1 MAYND
6 DAVLAR
12 LSALNESHDSIATA
26 AQWIMFHRRH
36 ADRTVHIW
44 LQKLKESPSTR
55 RLNLVYLA
63 NEVTQQSKAR
73 HKEDFPLAFA
83 PVMAEAIAT
92 AYKGATPDVQNKLR
106 RVVEVWRDRGVFE
119 VSVQSSIE
127 ARIDDLDKARGSGK
141 SGLGNSTIGGPS
153 VPSELVPLVTP
164 AQNVSKLAL
173 SAKAKTTTVEQEYIK
188 NTDPNQPTPSAP
200 VYAARLN
207 GLLKTLATAEGAVA
221 ECVKARKELIGALE
235 KLLDTNKASLEVE
248 EKQLADIEGKKTTID
263 QKKQDV
269 EMAIMRG
276 LADQDP
282 TKRDGQSASPVP
294 EPDRPEVEALTPP
307 PVDDSDKYE
316 PEPAASFEDDE
327 AQQPPFGEAQQPVSG
342 LDALS
347 SLASQYSAVPLATNG
362 ANGANGANKK
372 RKISATDEIPDL
384 GNDGIDP
391 DIDEMIRQ

>member
-1 MAYND
+1 MKYA
-6 DAVLAR
+6 
-12 LSALNESHDSIATA
+12 
-26 AQWIMFHRRH
+26 
-36 ADRTVHIW
+36 
-44 LQKLKESPSTR
+44 
-55 RLNLVYLA
+55 
-63 NEVTQQSKAR
+63 
-73 HKEDFPLAFA
+73 
-83 PVMAEAIAT
+83 
-92 AYKGATPDVQNKLR
+92 
-106 RVVEVWRDRGVFE
+106 
-119 VSVQSSIE
+119 
-127 ARIDDLDKARGSGK
+127 DLDKARGSGK
-141 SGLGNSTIGGPS
+141 SGLGSSTIGGPS
-153 VPSELVPLVTP
+153 VPSELVPLVNP

-173 SAKAKTTTVEQEYIK
+173 SAKAKTTTIEQEYIK

-327 AQQPPFGEAQQPVSG
+327 AQQPTFGEAEQPVSG

-347 SLASQYSAVPLATNG
+347 SLASQYSAVPLAT
-362 ANGANGANKK
+362 NGANGANKK

>member
-36 ADRTVHIW
+36 ADRTVQIW

-73 HKEDFPLAFA
+73 HKDDFPLAFA

-119 VSVQSSIE
+119 LSVQSNIE
-127 ARIDDLDKARGSGK
+127 ARIDDLDKARGAGK
-141 SGLGNSTIGGPS
+141 SGLGNSSIGSPS
-153 VPSELVPLVTP
+153 VPSELMPLVTP
-164 AQNVSKLAL
+164 AQNVTKLAL
-173 SAKAKTTTVEQEYIK
+173 SIKAKTTAAEQDYSK

-235 KLLDTNKASLEVE
+235 RLLDTNKASLEAE
-248 EKQLADIEGKKTTID
+248 EKQLAELEGRKAAID

-282 TKRDGQSASPVP
+282 SNRDGQSASPVP
-294 EPDRPEVEALTPP
+294 EPDRPEIEALTPP
-307 PVDDSDKYE
+307 PIDESDRYE
-316 PEPAASFEDDE
+316 PEFDAAP
-327 AQQPPFGEAQQPVSG
+327 AQQPTSG

-347 SLASQYSAVPLATNG
+347 SLASQYSAVPVST
-362 ANGANGANKK
+362 NGANGANKK
-372 RKISATDEIPDL
+372 RKIDSGDEIPDL

-391 DIDEMIRQ
+391 DIDDMIRQ

>member
-36 ADRTVHIW
+36 ADRTVQIW

-73 HKEDFPLAFA
+73 HKDDFPLAFA

-119 VSVQSSIE
+119 VSVQSNIE
-127 ARIDDLDKARGSGK
+127 ARIDDLDKARGAGK
-141 SGLGNSTIGGPS
+141 SGLGNSSIGTPS
-153 VPSELVPLVTP
+153 VPSELAPLVTA
-164 AQNVSKLAL
+164 AQNVTKLAL
-173 SAKAKTTTVEQEYIK
+173 SLKAKTTAADQDYSK

-235 KLLDTNKASLEVE
+235 RLLDTNKASLEAE
-248 EKQLADIEGKKTTID
+248 EKQLAELEGRKASID

-282 TKRDGQSASPVP
+282 MNRDGQSASPVP

-307 PVDDSDKYE
+307 PIDESDRYE
-316 PEPAASFEDDE
+316 PEPAAPFDAAPE
-327 AQQPPFGEAQQPVSG
+327 QQPTSG

-347 SLASQYSAVPLATNG
+347 SLASQYSAVPVSTNG
-362 ANGANGANKK
+362 ANGTNKK
-372 RKISATDEIPDL
+372 RKIDAADEIPDL

>member
-36 ADRTVHIW
+36 ADRTVQIW

-73 HKEDFPLAFA
+73 HKDDFPLAFA

-119 VSVQSSIE
+119 LSVQSNIE
-127 ARIDDLDKARGSGK
+127 ARIDDLDKARGAGK
-141 SGLGNSTIGGPS
+141 SGLGNSSIGSPS
-153 VPSELVPLVTP
+153 VPSELMPLVTP
-164 AQNVSKLAL
+164 AQNVTKLAL
-173 SAKAKTTTVEQEYIK
+173 SIKAKTTAAEQDYSK

-235 KLLDTNKASLEVE
+235 RLLDTNKASLEAE
-248 EKQLADIEGKKTTID
+248 EKQLAELEGRKAAID

-282 TKRDGQSASPVP
+282 SNRDGQSASPVP
-294 EPDRPEVEALTPP
+294 EPDRPEIEALTPP
-307 PVDDSDKYE
+307 PIDESDRYE
-316 PEPAASFEDDE
+316 PEFDAAP
-327 AQQPPFGEAQQPVSG
+327 AQQQPTSG

-347 SLASQYSAVPLATNG
+347 SLASQYSAVPVST
-362 ANGANGANKK
+362 NGANGANKK
-372 RKISATDEIPDL
+372 RKIDSGDEIPDL

-391 DIDEMIRQ
+391 DIDDMIRQ

>member
-36 ADRTVHIW
+36 ADRTVQIW
-44 LQKLKESPSTR
+44 LQKVKDSPSTR

-73 HKEDFPLAFA
+73 HKDDFPLAFA

-106 RVVEVWRDRGVFE
+106 RVVEVWRDRAVFE
-119 VSVQSSIE
+119 GSVQSSIE

-141 SGLGNSTIGGPS
+141 SGLANSSIGAPS
-153 VPSELVPLVTP
+153 VPSELASLVAP
-164 AQNVSKLAL
+164 AQNVTKLAL
-173 SAKAKTTTVEQEYIK
+173 SLKAKTTTAEQDYIK

-221 ECVKARKELIGALE
+221 ECVRARQELIGALE
-235 KLLDTNKASLEVE
+235 KLLDTNKTSLEAE
-248 EKQLADIEGKKTTID
+248 EKQLAELASRKATID
-263 QKKQDV
+263 QRKQDV

-276 LADQDP
+276 LVDQDP
-282 TKRDGQSASPVP
+282 ASRDGQSASPVP

-307 PVDDSDKYE
+307 PIDESDKYE
-316 PEPAASFEDDE
+316 PEPAAPFDAAP
-327 AQQPPFGEAQQPVSG
+327 AQQPAFAQAQPTSG

-347 SLASQYSAVPLATNG
+347 SLASQYSAVPVAT
-362 ANGANGANKK
+362 NGANGANKK
-372 RKISATDEIPDL
+372 RKIDAGDEIPDL

-391 DIDEMIRQ
+391 DIDEMIRH